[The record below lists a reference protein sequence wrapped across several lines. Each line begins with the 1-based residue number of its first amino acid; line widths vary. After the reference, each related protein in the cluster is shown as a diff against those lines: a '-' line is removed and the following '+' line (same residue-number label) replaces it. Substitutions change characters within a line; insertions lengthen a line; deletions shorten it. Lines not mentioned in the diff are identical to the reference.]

1 MKYAKSEQT
10 RRKLIETTAH
20 HLRAKGA
27 AATGLSEILQD
38 SGVPRGSLY
47 HHFPGGK
54 EELVLY
60 AIMASGE
67 SITQRLSALL
77 KRTGGLI
84 EAVSAFC
91 DHYIA
96 QLHESAYTKGCPIA
110 TVTLESAA
118 DVDSVHEATAKA
130 FNAMLDFLCEAL
142 TREGL
147 EAKVAYEQSVV
158 IISTIEGALL
168 LAKSLRSTRPL
179 EIARDQL
186 VHMLKAHLNP
196 IQDKEER

>member
-20 HLRAKGA
+20 HLRVKGA
-27 AATGLSEILQD
+27 AAMGLSEIIQD

-54 EELVLY
+54 EELVLH
-60 AIMASGE
+60 ANMASGK
-67 SITQRLSALL
+67 SITQRLNALL
-77 KRTGGLI
+77 KRTGGPI
-84 EAVSAFC
+84 EAVGAFC

-96 QLHESAYTKGCPIA
+96 QLQESAYTKGCPLA

-118 DVDSVHEATAKA
+118 DVDSVHEATAGA
-130 FNAMLDFLCEAL
+130 FNAMIEFLCEAL
-142 TREGL
+142 TDKGL
-147 EAKVAYEQSVV
+147 DATVAYELTVV
-158 IISTIEGALL
+158 TISTIEGALM

-186 VHMLKAHLNP
+186 VHLLQTHLEPLQNKDD
-196 IQDKEER
+196 Q

>member
-27 AATGLSEILQD
+27 AGTGLSEILQD

-54 EELVLY
+54 EELVLH

-67 SITQRLSALL
+67 SITHRLNALL
-77 KRTGGLI
+77 KRTGGPV
-84 EAVSAFC
+84 EAVGAFC
-91 DHYIA
+91 DHYIV
-96 QLHESAYTKGCPIA
+96 QLQESAYTKGCPIA

-118 DVDSVHEATAKA
+118 DVDSVHEATASV
-130 FNAMLDFLCEAL
+130 FNAMIDFLCDAL
-142 TREGL
+142 THEGL
-147 EAKVAYEQSVV
+147 EATVAYELTVV
-158 IISTIEGALL
+158 TISTIEGALM

-179 EIARDQL
+179 EIARAQL
-186 VHMLKAHLNP
+186 VELLKTHLEPHHDEDNP
-196 IQDKEER
+196 